1 MQIKEILN
9 ANVSNQN
16 IKNEPV
22 GIIDAKAFSDLI
34 LGNLSNL
41 NQSPEAVISTLT
53 DAFSDVSFAS
63 DEKSKVDFV
72 KDKFNNDY
80 EKQENPQDKE
90 VIEQKTAPLGSEDED
105 YEKKDSFDDED
116 EIKEVALDTLIAFEP
131 SEPQNLNKEDVDNEV
146 LSFSKDI
153 FKDNI
158 DASLNNFSDADTS
171 VSPSS
176 FNDNMGESFDND
188 FLASLMQASLNK
200 AEEISDVQIPANIN
214 ANFNNEDEFFDASLN
229 LGQNNF
235 VNQENQDMVQG
246 IIDPVISKQGEN
258 LENADFFVPVPE
270 NQNEP
275 LSFTFGQEVSLE
287 TEEMPIEALA
297 QDVLQTQGM
306 PEDIELQ
313 KAQKEEEQ
321 IKTENF
327 FGVNK
332 QASQLAEDLGE
343 VLDETQINLKLKVN
357 VAQDKNS
364 QNYAADFNKN
374 IKENAF
380 KSTEPQNIIDAGLT
394 ETVILSEFNQEI
406 KKVAGNSLEKSSTEF
421 NKSNASGALSNVSE
435 QSDADVMLQ
444 TNMQQNNN
452 VPVVGANQAVLKTS
466 PEAQVGKFSSI
477 QSASEIAQGK
487 SSGSQFLGKA
497 DGQTGQTQAAET
509 QFSNL
514 VNNAGKK
521 DAAGKASSTVQNLPT
536 RTVEQIKVNIA
547 RALNSGIDRINVS
560 LNPKE
565 LGRIQ
570 VKMNLEKDGKVS
582 ASIAAASQDT
592 LDMLMKDAK
601 ILQNA
606 LSSVGFDVDDASLK
620 FSLLN
625 QDGGNSSG
633 QSSYADADKIENNII
648 QSDNLLSSEG
658 NEEQVISDTK
668 INIKV

>member
-34 LGNLSNL
+34 LGNLGNL
-41 NQSPEAVISTLT
+41 NQSPEAVISTLA
-53 DAFSDVSFAS
+53 DAFSDVSFS
-63 DEKSKVDFV
+63 RDEKSKVDFV
-72 KDKFNNDY
+72 KDKFDNDY
-80 EKQENPQDKE
+80 EKQENLKDE
-90 VIEQKTAPLGSEDED
+90 EFIEQKTAPLSNEDED
-105 YEKKDSFDDED
+105 CEKDNASDDSD
-116 EIKEVALDTLIAFEP
+116 EIKEVALETLIAFEP
-131 SEPQNLNKEDVDNEV
+131 FEPQNLNKTDVDSEV

-158 DASLNNFSDADTS
+158 DAGLNNVSDVGTS
-171 VSPSS
+171 VPPSS
-176 FNDNMGESFDND
+176 FNDNMRESFDND
-188 FLASLMQASLNK
+188 FLTPLIQASLNK
-200 AEEISDVQIPANIN
+200 AEEISEVQIPANIN
-214 ANFNNEDEFFDASLN
+214 ANFNDENELFDASLS
-229 LGQNNF
+229 LGQSDF
-235 VNQENQDMVQG
+235 ANQENQNVVQG
-246 IIDPVISKQGEN
+246 IITPVVSKQGES
-258 LENADFFVPVPE
+258 LENPDFFVPVPK

-275 LSFTFGQEVSLE
+275 LNFTFKQDASLE
-287 TEEMPIEALA
+287 TEEMPIEALTQDVMQA
-297 QDVLQTQGM
+297 QDVPQDINIQKNQK
-306 PEDIELQ
+306 EDIKVDDFLSL
-313 KAQKEEEQ
+313 
-321 IKTENF
+321 
-327 FGVNK
+327 NK
-332 QASQLAEDLGE
+332 QASQLAEDLSE
-343 VLDETQINLKLKVN
+343 VLNETQTNLKLKVN

-364 QNYAADFNKN
+364 QNFSADFNKN
-374 IKENAF
+374 VKESAF
-380 KSTEPQNIIDAGLT
+380 KDVEPQNITDVELT
-394 ETVILSEFNQEI
+394 EAANLGEINQEI
-406 KKVAGNSLEKSSTEF
+406 KKTIGNSLEKSSTEF
-421 NKSNASGALSNVSE
+421 NKTNMSWSLSNVSE
-435 QSDADVMLQ
+435 QSDADGMLQ
-444 TNMQQNNN
+444 TNNMQQNNN
-452 VPVVGANQAVLKTS
+452 VPVVSANQVILKTS
-466 PEAQVGKFSSI
+466 PETQKGKFSSI

-487 SSGSQFLGKA
+487 SSGSLLSKV
-497 DGQTGQTQAAET
+497 DGQTGQAQAAET

-521 DAAGKASSTVQNLPT
+521 NAANKLSSAAQNLPA

-565 LGRIQ
+565 LGKIQ

-633 QSSYADADKIENNII
+633 QSSYADADKIENNIM
-648 QSDNLLSSEG
+648 QSEKLLSSEG
-658 NEEQVISDTK
+658 DDVQIISDTK
-668 INIKV
+668 VNIKV